1 MKSGNTGRPLAFL
14 PSTIVVPKSK
24 EAAID
29 LISIDSLDIDKEWLN
44 AVRTWDE
51 DSSEDLSCVAYQA
64 KKSANQNVSADLS
77 VLLPMWRKTSKSPAM
92 LKHTPMVV
100 VKVVEFLNPGQV
112 LVAVC
117 NCKVQCFVFGFSTS
131 NEA

>member
-29 LISIDSLDIDKEWLN
+29 LISIDRLDIDKEWLN

-51 DSSEDLSCVAYQA
+51 DSSEDLS
-64 KKSANQNVSADLS
+64 
-77 VLLPMWRKTSKSPAM
+77 
-92 LKHTPMVV
+92 
-100 VKVVEFLNPGQV
+100 
-112 LVAVC
+112 
-117 NCKVQCFVFGFSTS
+117 
-131 NEA
+131 